1 MAAAMQAEVIA
12 ALLAGRDALVV
23 SGTGSGKSFCFQ
35 VLAGWHLSCIS
46 VLAMVAPLESL

>member
-35 VLAGWHLSCIS
+35 VRCSLGGTFR
-46 VLAMVAPLESL
+46 VLVY